1 MNQYFQ
7 DGRYIDYTPEAD
19 VAAGTFVR
27 IGNITGF
34 ANLDIKAGVKGAL
47 CTEGVVKV
55 EKATGT
61 AISAGA
67 KVYWGGESKAVT
79 TAGAT
84 YIGVC
89 NRRSRVCRHVRSR
102 EAEHRRFRRRRFRVR
117 LMND

>member
-19 VAAGTFVR
+19 VAAGTFIR

-67 KVYWGGESKAVT
+67 KVYWGGDRKAVT

-84 YIGVC
+84 YIGVAIA
-89 NRRSRVCRHVRSR
+89 
-102 EAEHRRFRRRRFRVR
+102 EAASADTFVLVKLNIGVSEGDSSVSA
-117 LMND
+117 

>member
-1 MNQYFQ
+1 MNQYSQ
-7 DGRYIDYTPEAD
+7 DGRYIDYTPASD

-34 ANLDIKAGVKGAL
+34 ANLDIKAGKLGAL
-47 CTEGVVKV
+47 CTEGVIKV

-67 KVYWGGESKAVT
+67 KVYWGGTDKAVT

-84 YIGVC
+84 YIGVAIA
-89 NRRSRVCRHVRSR
+89 
-102 EAEHRRFRRRRFRVR
+102 EAASADTFVLVKLNIGVSEGDSSVSA
-117 LMND
+117 

>member
-47 CTEGVVKV
+47 CTEGVIKV

-84 YIGVC
+84 YIGVAIA
-89 NRRSRVCRHVRSR
+89 
-102 EAEHRRFRRRRFRVR
+102 EAASADTFVLVKLNIGVSEG
-117 LMND
+117 DASASA

>member
-7 DGRYIDYTPEAD
+7 DGRYIDYTPEAN

-55 EKATGT
+55 EKASGT

-67 KVYWGGESKAVT
+67 KVYWGGDTDKGTT

-84 YIGVC
+84 YIGVAVKAAASTDTVVYVKL
-89 NRRSRVCRHVRSR
+89 NIGVSEGDAS
-102 EAEHRRFRRRRFRVR
+102 ASA
-117 LMND
+117 

>member
-7 DGRYIDYTPEAD
+7 DGRYIDYIPEAD
-19 VAAGTFVR
+19 VAAGTFIR

-47 CTEGVVKV
+47 CTEGVIKV

-67 KVYWGGESKAVT
+67 KVYWGGTDKAVT

-84 YIGVC
+84 YIGVAIA
-89 NRRSRVCRHVRSR
+89 
-102 EAEHRRFRRRRFRVR
+102 EAASADTFVLVKLNIGVSEGDSSVSA
-117 LMND
+117 